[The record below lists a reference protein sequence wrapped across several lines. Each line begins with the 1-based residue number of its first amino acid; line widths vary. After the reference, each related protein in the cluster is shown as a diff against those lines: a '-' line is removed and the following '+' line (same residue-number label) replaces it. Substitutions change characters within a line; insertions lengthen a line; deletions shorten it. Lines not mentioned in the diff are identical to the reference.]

1 MNIHTRS
8 VEQQP
13 TLDQLKDAMRV
24 LRQRAAHFDPEQ
36 IDSLDAELLSRF
48 VPSKYPDLSSEY
60 PADFKADDAYKA
72 SMPDLQNGP
81 SKLIKGENQQIQH
94 VGISNF
100 RLPIRYICRD
110 GGEQT
115 LETSVTGTVSLDADK
130 KGINMSRIIRIFYEY
145 ENELFSPETLER
157 VLRHYKDKLDS
168 REARI
173 KVDFS
178 YPMIQ
183 KSLRSGL
190 EGYQYYNSSFEG
202 IIDRAD
208 RVRKIINFDFVYS
221 SACPCASELSEH
233 ARQTRD
239 LLAIPHSQRSLA
251 RVSVERHPDRE
262 LSMLELRDMCI
273 HGLGTETQVMVKRED
288 EQAFAELNGA
298 KIKFVEDAARLL
310 YEQLAEDS
318 RIIDFRIVCS
328 HFESLHSHDAVA
340 VLCRGVDGGF
350 RAEYEDF
357 SNLVV

>member
-1 MNIHTRS
+1 MDTRS
-8 VEQQP
+8 DQP
-13 TLDQLKDAMRV
+13 QKLKREYDPNFRV
-24 LRQRAAHFDPEQ
+24 TQDYR
-36 IDSLDAELLSRF
+36 DSLPDVQNSGSSDMQGAN
-48 VPSKYPDLSSEY
+48 VPI
-60 PADFKADDAYKA
+60 
-72 SMPDLQNGP
+72 LQ
-81 SKLIKGENQQIQH
+81 
-94 VGISNF
+94 VGISGF
-100 RLPIRYICRD
+100 RLPLRFVGPD
-110 GGEQT
+110 GENLT
-115 LETSVTGTVSLDADK
+115 LESKVTGTVSLDADK

-145 ENELFSPETLER
+145 ENEVFSPETLER
-157 VLRHYKDKLDS
+157 ILRHYKEKLDS
-168 REARI
+168 REARL

-178 YPMIQ
+178 YPMVQ

-251 RVSVERHPDRE
+251 RVSVEIHPDRE

-310 YEQLAEDS
+310 YEQLVEDS